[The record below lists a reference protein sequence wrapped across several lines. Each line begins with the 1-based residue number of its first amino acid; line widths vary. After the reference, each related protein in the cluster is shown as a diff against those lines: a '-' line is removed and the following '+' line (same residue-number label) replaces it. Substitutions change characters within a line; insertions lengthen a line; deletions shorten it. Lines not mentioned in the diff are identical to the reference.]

1 VTAVLYLQSRGILYV
16 QFRPSETLLCSGC
29 LQVARLARKLPQG
42 ELAVMSLQL
51 GGSGGVGG
59 GVEATED
66 GEEDLT

>member
-1 VTAVLYLQSRGILYV
+1 MQSRAFNRV
-16 QFRPSETLLCSGC
+16 QSWPYETLLCYDC

-51 GGSGGVGG
+51 GGSGGG

>member
-1 VTAVLYLQSRGILYV
+1 MCWILGAL
-16 QFRPSETLLCSGC
+16 P
-29 LQVARLARKLPQG
+29 QVARLARKLPQG

-51 GGSGGVGG
+51 GGSGGGGG

>member
-1 VTAVLYLQSRGILYV
+1 MQSWPY
-16 QFRPSETLLCSGC
+16 ETLLCYDC

-51 GGSGGVGG
+51 GGSGGSGGG